1 MCWLVYRFSNL
12 DKKENKTISQK
23 NIDNKCFQ
31 YTSTVALNYE
41 KTESDTEKV
50 SSIKPFIN
58 KYNREG
64 MNYPS
69 KTDDWK
75 TFDEK
80 NQTIALNFLF
90 TKEKEI
96 CPAYIS
102 KSNSN
107 CVKQVIL

>member
-1 MCWLVYRFSNL
+1 
-12 DKKENKTISQK
+12 
-23 NIDNKCFQ
+23 
-31 YTSTVALNYE
+31 
-41 KTESDTEKV
+41 
-50 SSIKPFIN
+50 
-58 KYNREG
+58 

-80 NQTIALNFLF
+80 NQTTALNFLF